1 MATTSKQTNK
11 QKPADNYY
19 CTGPGT
25 ESEHSSSVLSFR
37 NATSFSGNKLIKGGP
52 RWSGKMSCGLSGRY
66 LSKCL
71 FMLVIGLVIALHKT
85 LNEITL
91 GYISAPATNDIYTYW
106 SATCG
111 RRGNILH
118 LLQQHEAVVIVW
130 LNWPIFVQSY
140 QPVRLGNQLQT

>member
-25 ESEHSSSVLSFR
+25 DSEHSSSVLSFR

-130 LNWPIFVQSY
+130 LNWPIVVQSY